1 MAGFAVLY
9 SQPFV
14 FSLNKKF
21 GVGNI
26 AALNLLTK
34 KTIFKL
40 DEDGKTE
47 FGAFYSECL
56 IIYVNVLAIQ

>member
-34 KTIFKL
+34 RLSLNWMKMAKL
-40 DEDGKTE
+40 N
-47 FGAFYSECL
+47 SEHSTL
-56 IIYVNVLAIQ
+56 NA